1 MKNLLKFFIALVTAS
16 FLSLPTIAKPVELH
30 YWHGHTGKLEAI
42 INEIADRWNAS
53 QDESVLIP
61 TSKGSYEDILAAFI
75 AAYRAGEHPHMVQV
89 YDAGAAIMVA
99 RLKMVLYI
107 HLKTWLLNMV

>member
-1 MKNLLKFFIALVTAS
+1 MKKLYKGFLALITVG
-16 FLSLPTIAKPVELH
+16 FLSTPTIAAPVELH

-53 QDESVLIP
+53 QDESMLIP

-89 YDAGAAIMVA
+89 YDAVS
-99 RLKMVLYI
+99 YT
-107 HLKTWLLNMV
+107 HLTLPTILLV

>member
-42 INEIADRWNAS
+42 INEIS
-53 QDESVLIP
+53 
-61 TSKGSYEDILAAFI
+61 
-75 AAYRAGEHPHMVQV
+75 
-89 YDAGAAIMVA
+89 
-99 RLKMVLYI
+99 
-107 HLKTWLLNMV
+107 

>member
-1 MKNLLKFFIALVTAS
+1 MKRLYRAFIALITVA
-16 FLSLPTIAKPVELH
+16 FLSTPTISAPVELH

-61 TSKGSYEDILAAFI
+61 TSKGSYEDSL
-75 AAYRAGEHPHMVQV
+75 
-89 YDAGAAIMVA
+89 
-99 RLKMVLYI
+99 
-107 HLKTWLLNMV
+107 